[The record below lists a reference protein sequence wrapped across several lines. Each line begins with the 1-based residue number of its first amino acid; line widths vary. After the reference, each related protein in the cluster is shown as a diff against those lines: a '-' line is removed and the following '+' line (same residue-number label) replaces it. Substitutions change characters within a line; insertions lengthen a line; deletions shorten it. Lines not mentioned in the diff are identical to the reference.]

1 MLRSSLCDYSD
12 TCILVQGTITLPNP
26 TATNPNNRKNIM
38 IRILAPFT
46 DSISEIS
53 NTQKDNVKEIDIV
66 MPMYNLR
73 EYSDTYFKTSGS
85 LWQYYRDASFLD
97 NNGAIADFSANND
110 NSARLNLK
118 QKQHA
123 EQKIM
128 VQKML
133 NVGIIII
140 FK

>member
-53 NTQKDNVKEIDIV
+53 NTQKDNAKEIDIV

>member
-1 MLRSSLCDYSD
+1 MLRSNLCDYSD
-12 TCILVQGTITLPNP
+12 TYVLVKVTITVPNP

-46 DSISEIS
+46 DCISEIS
-53 NTQKDNVKEIDIV
+53 NTQKDNAKEIDIV

-73 EYSDTYFKTSGS
+73 EYSDNYSKTSGS

-110 NSARLNLK
+110 NSASFK
-118 QKQHA
+118 FKT
-123 EQKIM
+123 KIECRTENNGT
-128 VQKML
+128 K
-133 NVGIIII
+133 NVKRGYHHNI
-140 FK
+140 

>member
-53 NTQKDNVKEIDIV
+53 NTQKDNAKEIDIV

-110 NSARLNLK
+110 NSASFK
-118 QKQHA
+118 FKKKQHA

>member
-53 NTQKDNVKEIDIV
+53 NTQKDNAKEIDIV

-97 NNGAIADFSANND
+97 NNGAIADFSAYND
-110 NSARLNLK
+110 NSASFKFKTKTARRTENNGTK
-118 QKQHA
+118 
-123 EQKIM
+123 
-128 VQKML
+128 
-133 NVGIIII
+133 NVKRGYHYNI
-140 FK
+140 

>member
-1 MLRSSLCDYSD
+1 MLRSNLCDYSD
-12 TCILVQGTITLPNP
+12 TYVLVKVTITVPNP

-53 NTQKDNVKEIDIV
+53 NTQKDNAKEIDIV

-110 NSARLNLK
+110 NSASFK
-118 QKQHA
+118 FKT
-123 EQKIM
+123 KIECRTENNGT
-128 VQKML
+128 K
-133 NVGIIII
+133 NVKRGYHHNI
-140 FK
+140 